1 MNRARTDYRFL
12 FFSLIAMSL
21 AGPLLGPA
29 FADRGILEVTFAA
42 VLIAAVSRSTR
53 GPLQV
58 TLSLVLGSLALLS
71 LLAGRFTET
80 GFLPMAQSALLAC
93 FLCYIAFLVLS
104 DILGTQG
111 VTSHEV
117 YGALSVYLLVGAT
130 WEFFYALCL
139 QADPGAIAFPEG
151 SHLLANGP
159 AESGTTMQ
167 DLTYFSFV
175 TLTTLGYGDILP
187 ISRLARTLAWMEAVF
202 GQLFLAVLVARLVG
216 LMRNGR
222 RDRHRGS
229 GSEKS

>member
-42 VLIAAVSRSTR
+42 VLIAVVARSTR

-93 FLCYIAFLVLS
+93 FLSYIAFLVLS
-104 DILGTQG
+104 DILSTQG

-117 YGALSVYLLVGAT
+117 EPPEGVVPTLSCAPPERATAPRMVAAVAGLTLALLVR
-130 WEFFYALCL
+130 
-139 QADPGAIAFPEG
+139 
-151 SHLLANGP
+151 
-159 AESGTTMQ
+159 
-167 DLTYFSFV
+167 
-175 TLTTLGYGDILP
+175 LP
-187 ISRLARTLAWMEAVF
+187 V
-202 GQLFLAVLVARLVG
+202 
-216 LMRNGR
+216 
-222 RDRHRGS
+222 D
-229 GSEKS
+229 

>member
-21 AGPLLGPA
+21 AGPLLGPD
-29 FADRGILEVTFAA
+29 FADRGVLEVTFAT
-42 VLIAAVSRSTR
+42 VLVAAVARITR

-58 TLSLVLGSLALLS
+58 TLSLVLGGFALVAM
-71 LLAGRFTET
+71 LAGRFTES
-80 GFLPMAQSALLAC
+80 GIIPMAQSALLAC
-93 FLCYIAFLVLS
+93 FLGYIAFLVLT
-104 DILGTQG
+104 DILSTQG

-117 YGALSVYLLVGAT
+117 FGALSVYLLVGAT

-151 SHLLANGP
+151 PHLLANGP
-159 AESGTTMQ
+159 AKSEAAMQ
-167 DLTYFSFV
+167 NLTYFSFV

-216 LMRNGR
+216 LMRTG
-222 RDRHRGS
+222 GS